1 MKGENVAKKKI
12 QEQNKSMRLFW
23 NVCLCV
29 SNYDDGSDPKM
40 LLFFNI
46 VGQRATERVW
56 NQTTV
61 QSFNGMKKNLSNSR
75 ADSSYSSCVD

>member
-1 MKGENVAKKKI
+1 MKGGKCGQKKI

-61 QSFNGMKKNLSNSR
+61 QSFNGMKKKSIKFQS
-75 ADSSYSSCVD
+75 